1 LVLGVFTLGD
11 APALRGRLGI
21 MSLGVAAGVVAAV
34 TGHAVAGTTVA
45 VISLAPALVLARSCS
60 VLPVECL
67 RLRNV
72 FTASS

>member
-1 LVLGVFTLGD
+1 
-11 APALRGRLGI
+11 